1 MVTLSIRVVSDII
14 CPWCYLGNKRLE
26 DALQILEK
34 QWNASSSQK
43 ITFHKIWIPYLLNP
57 RIPPDKLIS
66 RRQMYL
72 KKFNNSQEKVDK
84 MERNI
89 GILYEKGG
97 LPKYNLDGH
106 VGSTLNAHR
115 LLELAR
121 ETGHQ
126 TELMKCLFRRY
137 HTEGKS
143 PSQFKNLAA
152 AAVEVGMSQSFE
164 TIMHF
169 LQSDEKIDQVAAA
182 LQSNSHTFP
191 MLSGVP
197 HFRFA
202 IPSKDRINEL
212 VHSVIP
218 GAQDPETFVLSLAK
232 FLARAGYQDE
242 TKNFVW
248 NNPGNN
254 QQRKETKRSRM

>member
-1 MVTLSIRVVSDII
+1 
-14 CPWCYLGNKRLE
+14 
-26 DALQILEK
+26 
-34 QWNASSSQK
+34 
-43 ITFHKIWIPYLLNP
+43 
-57 RIPPDKLIS
+57 
-66 RRQMYL
+66 MYL

-143 PSQFKNLAA
+143 PSQFKNLAD

-164 TIMHF
+164 TIIHF
-169 LQSDEKIDQVAAA
+169 LQSDAKID
-182 LQSNSHTFP
+182 
-191 MLSGVP
+191 
-197 HFRFA
+197 
-202 IPSKDRINEL
+202 
-212 VHSVIP
+212 
-218 GAQDPETFVLSLAK
+218 
-232 FLARAGYQDE
+232 
-242 TKNFVW
+242 
-248 NNPGNN
+248 
-254 QQRKETKRSRM
+254 